1 MSVKLVAL
9 GVSALAVA
17 ALSMGSF
24 FTVDQGERGV
34 VIRSGKVVAVHDAGL
49 YYKLPFID
57 SVKTIDVR
65 SKARQY
71 ESVSVISS
79 DQQMANLVLS
89 FNYSIPA
96 DKAEQVYVEY
106 GNEENLLSRLVERQ
120 LMAQVR
126 NVFGSYNA
134 QRSVTE
140 RSKLSGEIQMAV
152 QKAVGGPV
160 NIESVQ
166 IENVAF
172 SRAYN
177 EKIEERM
184 SAEIAVQKVAQDA
197 LREEKTALITVTKAQ
212 AEADSL
218 RAKAAASAEAVKLAG
233 EAEAAAIKAKGDALR
248 ENPGLVALTAAEKW
262 DGKLPATMV
271 PGSTVPFVNVK

>member
-1 MSVKLVAL
+1 MSIKLAAL
-9 GVSALAVA
+9 GVSAFTVA
-17 ALSMGSF
+17 ALSFGSF
-24 FTVDQGERGV
+24 FVVDQGERGV
-34 VIRSGKVVAVHDAGL
+34 VVRSGKVTAVHDAGL
-49 YYKLPFID
+49 YWKMPFID
-57 SVKTIDVR
+57 NVKTIDVR
-65 SKARQY
+65 SKAKQY

-79 DQQMANLVLS
+79 DQQLANLVLS

-140 RSKLSGEIQMAV
+140 RAKLSAEIQMAV

-172 SRAYN
+172 SKAYN
-177 EKIEERM
+177 DKIEERM

-197 LREEKTALITVTKAQ
+197 LKAEQTAKITVTEAQ
-212 AEADSL
+212 AKADSV
-218 RAKAAASAEAVKLAG
+218 RARAEANAAAVKLQG
-233 EAEAAAIKAKGDALR
+233 EAEASAIKAKGDALR

-271 PGSTVPFVNVK
+271 PGASLPFVNVK

>member
-1 MSVKLVAL
+1 MSAKLVVL
-9 GVSALAVA
+9 GVASLAIA
-17 ALSMGSF
+17 AASFGSF

-34 VIRSGKVVAVHDAGL
+34 VVRSGKVTAVHDAGL

-65 SKARQY
+65 SKAKQY
-71 ESVSVISS
+71 ESVSVISA
-79 DQQMANLVLS
+79 DQQMASLVMS
-89 FNYSIPA
+89 FNYSIPS

-140 RSKLSGEIQMAV
+140 RAKLSGEIQMAV

-160 NIESVQ
+160 TIESVQ

-172 SRAYN
+172 SAAYN
-177 EKIEERM
+177 AKIEERM
-184 SAEIAVQKVAQDA
+184 EAEIAVQKVAQDA
-197 LREEKTALITVTKAQ
+197 LKAEQTALITVTEAK
-212 AEADSL
+212 AEADSV
-218 RAKAAASAEAVKLAG
+218 RARAEANAAAVKLAG
-233 EAEAAAIKAKGDALR
+233 EAEASAIKAKGDALR

-262 DGKLPATMV
+262 DGVLPTSMI
-271 PGSTVPFVNVK
+271 PGSAVPFVNVK

>member
-1 MSVKLVAL
+1 MSAKLIAL
-9 GVSALAVA
+9 GFAAAVI
-17 ALSMGSF
+17 ALSSFGSF
-24 FTVDQGERGV
+24 FTVDQGERGIV
-34 VIRSGKVVAVHDAGL
+34 VRSGKVTAVHDAGL

-65 SKARQY
+65 SKAKQY
-71 ESVSVISS
+71 ENISVISS
-79 DQQMANLVLS
+79 DQQMASLVLS

-96 DKAEQVYVEY
+96 DKAADVYVEY
-106 GNEENLLSRLVERQ
+106 GTEENLLSRLVERQ

-140 RSKLSGEIQMAV
+140 RAKLSGEIQMAV

-177 EKIEERM
+177 DKIEERM

-197 LREEKTALITVTKAQ
+197 LKAEQTAKITVTAAK
-212 AEADSL
+212 AEADSV
-218 RAKAAASAEAVKLAG
+218 RARAEANAAAVTMQG
-233 EAEAAAIKAKGDALR
+233 EAEASAIRAKGAALR
-248 ENPGLVALTAAEKW
+248 DNPSLVELTAAERW
-262 DGKLPATMV
+262 NGILPTTMV
-271 PGSTVPFVNVK
+271 PGGAVPFVPVK